1 MTQFY
6 LSSNISSPRLNILF
20 PIVPCNIQSHNR
32 LHCNRITKFIDGTGS
47 EGFALSMKGNRE
59 TETFTIISTL
69 DTSAMPEAPEE
80 VAKPG
85 ESQGDHR

>member
-1 MTQFY
+1 
-6 LSSNISSPRLNILF
+6 
-20 PIVPCNIQSHNR
+20 
-32 LHCNRITKFIDGTGS
+32 
-47 EGFALSMKGNRE
+47 MKGNRE

-85 ESQGDHR
+85 ESQGYHRQAINALPKREANAGSWLGLYYVSVYVCVCVCVCVCVWSIIPNSVTSL